1 MLGWFRRHAKI
12 LMVVLGSAAMAIFG
26 LGPVFD
32 ELAQRGSGRD
42 LRESQIVATWSGG
55 KVTRVDLDKWQ
66 RGHWQAQRFLM
77 GLNEA
82 AINKKAMR
90 SVRSRFRFRCFR
102 NLETRIR
109 LTTS

>member
-82 AINKKAMR
+82 AVSYTHLTLPTIC
-90 SVRSRFRFRCFR
+90 SV
-102 NLETRIR
+102 
-109 LTTS
+109 